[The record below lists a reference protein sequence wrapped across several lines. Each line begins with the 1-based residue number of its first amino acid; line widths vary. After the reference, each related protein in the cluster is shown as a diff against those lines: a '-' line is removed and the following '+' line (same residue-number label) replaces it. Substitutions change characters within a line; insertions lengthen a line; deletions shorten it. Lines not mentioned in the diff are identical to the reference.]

1 MLGNVLGL
9 GLEFGVEDWICL
21 MMDIRILEGP
31 EIDGA
36 RLRPFLLE

>member
-1 MLGNVLGL
+1 MGYVLEL

-21 MMDIRILEGP
+21 MMDIRIFEGP

-36 RLRPFLLE
+36 RLRPLLLE